1 MERDRD
7 VDMGGER
14 ERVREREREAV
25 GLPVVRP
32 PAPAPDHGHGHG
44 HGHGGMPLFLPD
56 EFDDNDADDPFSWR
70 ALPPPR
76 PRRALPGRGRVPEM
90 GPLDILPPPR
100 RVRIPEMGPLDL
112 EAPPRRLRV
121 PSIGPLDLEV
131 PPGIRAPLELPQPPA
146 VRLPPAVQ
154 VYPAEWPPPAAPAP
168 APVVIQE
175 PVPVAVDP
183 PEIMR
188 DDLPAHMV
196 DAQPVEADEIPYDV
210 YVAQVLE
217 IIPDVL
223 PAHVV
228 SLIDQHHP
236 SFGDKVA
243 EAVLHTLFENP
254 DYPRAEAKGMG
265 KGKRKREDDEEEL
278 PQRAVRPKID
288 YGDKNRR
295 REGSH
300 QYVNLALV
308 GVCFFVLWTYLE
320 LTGRRGHRSNSIT
333 TSSSCLLRI
342 FDSSSA

>member
-1 MERDRD
+1 M
-7 VDMGGER
+7 
-14 ERVREREREAV
+14 
-25 GLPVVRP
+25 
-32 PAPAPDHGHGHG
+32 
-44 HGHGGMPLFLPD
+44 
-56 EFDDNDADDPFSWR
+56 
-70 ALPPPR
+70 
-76 PRRALPGRGRVPEM
+76 
-90 GPLDILPPPR
+90 
-100 RVRIPEMGPLDL
+100 
-112 EAPPRRLRV
+112 
-121 PSIGPLDLEV
+121 
-131 PPGIRAPLELPQPPA
+131 
-146 VRLPPAVQ
+146 
-154 VYPAEWPPPAAPAP
+154 
-168 APVVIQE
+168 
-175 PVPVAVDP
+175 AVDP

-188 DDLPAHMV
+188 NNPPAHMV
-196 DAQPVEADEIPYDV
+196 EAQPVEADEIPYDV

-228 SLIDQHHP
+228 SLIEQHYP

-308 GVCFFVLWTYLE
+308 GVCLFLVSYPAD
-320 LTGRRGHRSNSIT
+320 
-333 TSSSCLLRI
+333 LR
-342 FDSSSA
+342 